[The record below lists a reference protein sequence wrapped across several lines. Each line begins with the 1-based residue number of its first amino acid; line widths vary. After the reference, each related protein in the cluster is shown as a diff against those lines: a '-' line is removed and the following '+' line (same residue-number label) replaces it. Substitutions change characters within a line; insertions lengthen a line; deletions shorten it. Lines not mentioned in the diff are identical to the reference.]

1 MAACRGAT
9 RAPLDY
15 AAPMHIVLLAW
26 LYVALMVAATE
37 PTLVGSVMS
46 LAFYGLVP
54 AAIIAYIGTT
64 RQRKDR
70 RRQAAMRQEGL
81 DQAPGEDDGAKP
93 ERDERH
99 LSRRGADVAPLVQA
113 RDEVGHGD
121 VDHARG
127 GDGEQVGQAVR
138 ELRQ

>member
-1 MAACRGAT
+1 
-9 RAPLDY
+9 
-15 AAPMHIVLLAW
+15 MHIVLLAW

-46 LAFYGLVP
+46 LAFYGLLP

-64 RQRKDR
+64 RHRKDR
-70 RRQAAMRQEGL
+70 RRRAAMRQEGL
-81 DQAPGEDDGAKP
+81 DQAPGEDDGAKA
-93 ERDERH
+93 ERDERD
-99 LSRRGADVAPLVQA
+99 LSRRGADVAPLVKA

-127 GDGEQVGQAVR
+127 RDGEQVGQAVR
-138 ELRQ
+138 ELSQ